1 MQNHEHHMRLA
12 LDLAA
17 KAIGMTSPNPMVGA
31 VIVQDDVQI
40 IAEGWHR
47 RAGLPHAEAVALKLA
62 GDSARGSTLYVTL
75 EPCCHTA
82 KKTPPCADAII
93 AAGVKRV
100 VAAMSDPNP
109 LVSGRGFR
117 RLRSAGIEV
126 VKGVLER
133 EARELNRF
141 FIRHITTGLP
151 YVTMKT
157 AQSIDGRI
165 ATSAGESKW
174 ITGPAARKIVHAMR
188 AEHDAIMVGIGTVK
202 ADNPSLTVRGVRGR
216 NPVRVI
222 VDGRLEISPDSKVI
236 ADGLAPTIIATAA
249 PPDHPKVSALARDGV
264 ELIHCAGNVNGTGGR
279 VDLEA
284 LMRALG
290 SRGIMSVLLEGGGAI
305 NGAMVRAGLVSRAV
319 FFTAPLIIGGRNSV
333 PSVGGPDIASLSD
346 AVRLGSFSVTPAG
359 RDIMISADI
368 LI

>member
-1 MQNHEHHMRLA
+1 MQNHEHYMRLA

-17 KAIGMTSPNPMVGA
+17 RAIGMTSPNPMVGA
-31 VIVQDDVQI
+31 VIARDDGRI
-40 IAEGWHR
+40 IAEGWHK
-47 RAGLPHAEAVALKLA
+47 RAGMPHAEAVALKLA
-62 GDSARGSTLYVTL
+62 GGSARGGTLYVTL

-82 KKTPPCADAII
+82 KKTPPCVDAII

-100 VAAMSDPNP
+100 VAAMPDPNP
-109 LVSGRGFR
+109 MVSGRGFR

-157 AQSIDGRI
+157 AQGIDGRI
-165 ATSAGESKW
+165 ATASGESKW

-188 AEHDAIMVGIGTVK
+188 AEHDAIMVGTGTVK

-222 VDGRLEISPDSKVI
+222 VDGRLEIPPDSRVI

-249 PPDHPKVSALARDGV
+249 PPDHPKIFALKRDGV
-264 ELIHCAGNVNGTGGR
+264 ELIHCAGITGGK
-279 VDLEA
+279 VDLEF

-290 SRGIMSVLLEGGGAI
+290 SRGIMSVLLEGGGGM
-305 NGAMVRAGLVSRAV
+305 NGAMLRAGLVSRAV

-333 PSVGGPDIASLSD
+333 PSVGGPDILSLSD
-346 AVRLGSFSVTPAG
+346 AVRLGGFTVTPAG
-359 RDIMISADI
+359 RDLMISADVSI
-368 LI
+368 